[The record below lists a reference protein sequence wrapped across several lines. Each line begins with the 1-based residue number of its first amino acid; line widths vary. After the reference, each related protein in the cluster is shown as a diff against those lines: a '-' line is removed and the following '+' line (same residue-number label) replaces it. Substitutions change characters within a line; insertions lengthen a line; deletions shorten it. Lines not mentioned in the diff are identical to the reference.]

1 MKKVL
6 FVFIAFTIAITAIT
20 SCNSVEDIIDE
31 PIQASKDVELAKLY
45 NSIDS
50 LQSEYLSSNIT
61 RVDWD
66 KWGRRGLGFAVDGV
80 VGLLFAETGP
90 LAGPIGVVG
99 SGLYE
104 DYLDYMVSRCNTMS
118 RQNQRTARNSQSPIQ
133 AVVFPVENSTYVDS
147 IGYYH
152 NLIINEIKSNGK
164 LYTDDSGNINYAAY
178 YEDVLAIAKQYGIQN
193 DSYVN
198 TKLLFQYLES
208 IIKPMVQIEMS
219 NQESVNSDLI
229 LSTFFNSTYK
239 GFNFDKALTVQHQ
252 EICEKIIYNCVN
264 IRDAQLVE
272 YGTKVNNLIV
282 NSNIDANTKDNL
294 KIANSIA
301 INSSL
306 RSCE

>member
-6 FVFIAFTIAITAIT
+6 NLFIAFTIAITSIT

-31 PIQASKDVELAKLY
+31 PIQASEDVELAKLY

-66 KWGRRGLGFAVDGV
+66 KWGRRGLGYAVDGV

-90 LAGPIGVVG
+90 LAGAIGVVG

-104 DYLDYMVSRCNTMS
+104 DYLDYMVSRCNTMN
-118 RQNQRTARNSQSPIQ
+118 QQIQRTAQNGQTPIR
-133 AVVFPVENSTYVDS
+133 AVVFPDENTTYVDS

-152 NLIINEIKSNGK
+152 NLIINEVKSNGK
-164 LYTDDSGNINYAAY
+164 SYTDVSGNINYNAY
-178 YEDVLAIAKQYGIQN
+178 YEDVLAIAKQHGILN

-208 IIKPMVQIEMS
+208 IIKPIVQLEMS
-219 NQESVNSDLI
+219 NQEAVNTDII
-229 LSTFFNSTYK
+229 LSTFFNSTYN
-239 GFNFDKALTVQHQ
+239 GFNFDKTLTVQHQ
-252 EICEKIIYNCVN
+252 EICEKIIYNCGN
-264 IRDAQLVE
+264 IKDSQLVE

-294 KIANSIA
+294 KIANNIA

-306 RSCE
+306 RWCE

>member
-6 FVFIAFTIAITAIT
+6 NLFIAFTIAITSIT

-31 PIQASKDVELAKLY
+31 PIQASEDVELAKLY

-104 DYLDYMVSRCNTMS
+104 DYLDYMVSRCNTM
-118 RQNQRTARNSQSPIQ
+118 NQRIQKTAQNGQTPIR
-133 AVVFPVENSTYVDS
+133 AVVFPVENTTYVDS

-152 NLIINEIKSNGK
+152 NLIINEVKSNGK
-164 LYTDDSGNINYAAY
+164 SYTDVSGNINYDAY
-178 YEDVLAIAKQYGIQN
+178 YEDVLAIAQQHGILN
-193 DSYVN
+193 DSHIN

-208 IIKPMVQIEMS
+208 IIKPIVQLEMS
-219 NQESVNSDLI
+219 NQEAVNADII
-229 LSTFFNSTYK
+229 LSIFFNSAYN
-239 GFNFDKALTVQHQ
+239 GFNFDKTLTVQHQ
-252 EICEKIIYNCVN
+252 EICEKIIYNCGN
-264 IRDAQLVE
+264 IKDSQLVE

-282 NSNIDANTKDNL
+282 NSNLDANTKDNL
-294 KIANSIA
+294 QIANNIA

-306 RSCE
+306 RWCE